1 PTCAR
6 ELLATTAPPLGADK
20 ISLGLSAPPTLGCVP
35 TPPRPSATNP
45 TPHRPGR
52 SVAKLWHSECCGSA
66 PGLSSGAPSPRG
78 PREARR
84 EGKANLD
91 RLARGELPY
100 LQGTTTIYPIS
111 NLILTPMGAR
121 GEGGWAQSAPPTEHR
136 SRTSASPARS
146 PPPCA
151 RSRRAA
157 PRS

>member
-111 NLILTPMGAR
+111 NTILTPMPSPPGPLSRTPSLPPRER
-121 GEGGWAQSAPPTEHR
+121 GEKTGEEAKDGF
-136 SRTSASPARS
+136 
-146 PPPCA
+146 
-151 RSRRAA
+151 RADGV
-157 PRS
+157 PLGD